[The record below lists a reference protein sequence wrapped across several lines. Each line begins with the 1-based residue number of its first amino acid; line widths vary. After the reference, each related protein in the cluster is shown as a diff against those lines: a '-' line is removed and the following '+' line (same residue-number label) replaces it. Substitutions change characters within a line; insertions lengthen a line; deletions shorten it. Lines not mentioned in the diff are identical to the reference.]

1 LALHSRLIIS
11 RVIDGRIQMESILG
25 ADLGHGVFNVANL
38 SSGIFLKELVG
49 KQDCNISRLFLTVF
63 DTKEK
68 VKYEYI
74 KCGPEIIPAKIQ
86 RPFTSQP
93 RPNLQLLWECP

>member
-1 LALHSRLIIS
+1 MALRSLLIIS

-25 ADLGHGVFNVANL
+25 VDLGHWVFNVANL

-63 DTKEK
+63 
-68 VKYEYI
+68 V
-74 KCGPEIIPAKIQ
+74 Q
-86 RPFTSQP
+86 R
-93 RPNLQLLWECP
+93 RK